1 MTVLLL
7 SLSFATRCDIV
18 SKVQKQKK
26 GVNRLKTSLRQIRLD
41 LQQPGQ
47 RALLLLA
54 MIPLFPEYI
63 SFFIVVLAGAFAW
76 QELKQTNRPL
86 QIGMIG
92 KLLLVF
98 IGYMFI
104 TILYSHNP
112 LNSIV
117 TVGMWAFF
125 FLVYLILHN
134 LLTDTDR
141 FDSFMLYITAVA
153 GAVGFLACCQYRIGF
168 FVKGVPNQ
176 IWGWL
181 DEIVYQVLPFD
192 SHCTPYVLRA
202 CSTFSNPNILSEYL
216 TAVAPFVVYFNFY
229 ERRPELRLFCR
240 ICLFLTFSGVLF
252 SFSRGGY
259 LAILVLALALV
270 LFNLRHKFATVTL
283 YIVCILL
290 LLPDEVMERFLT
302 ILPGISVG
310 GAILGN
316 TGGQAGGGLLTE
328 EAMNTTA
335 EILNNSGADIA
346 INERFRIWLQ
356 ALQSFLENPVFGQ
369 GAGTEITH
377 QIMAENNINALHTH
391 NIALQ
396 LLMEGGII
404 ALLIML
410 LIGGKVAKNGLEL
423 MRNGY
428 SYSFWIGFAVLG
440 FVSSF
445 CIQGLVDYPLLTPK
459 LIANF
464 MMIMAIA
471 EQSVSLYTAK
481 GIPVRKK
488 IRHHLKT
495 YRQRKKQ
502 PTA

>member
-1 MTVLLL
+1 M
-7 SLSFATRCDIV
+7 
-18 SKVQKQKK
+18 
-26 GVNRLKTSLRQIRLD
+26 KTSLRQIRQD
-41 LQQPGQ
+41 LQEPGQ

-86 QIGMIG
+86 QIGVIG
-92 KLLLVF
+92 KLLLAF

-104 TILYSHNP
+104 TILYSRKP
-112 LNSIV
+112 PNSIA
-117 TVGMWAFF
+117 TVAMWAFF
-125 FLVYLILHN
+125 FLMYLILYN

-141 FDSFMLYITAVA
+141 FDSFMLYITGVA
-153 GAVGFLACCQYRIGF
+153 GIVGFVACCQYRLGF
-168 FVKGVPNQ
+168 FIKGVPNQ
-176 IWGWL
+176 MWAWL
-181 DEIVYQVLPFD
+181 DELVYQVLPLNPGY
-192 SHCTPYVLRA
+192 SRYVLRA

-270 LFNLRHKFATVTL
+270 LFNVRHKFATVTL

-290 LLPDEVMERFLT
+290 LLPEEVMERFLT

-310 GAILGN
+310 GAILGSAN
-316 TGGQAGGGLLTE
+316 ETGGNLLTE

-335 EILNNSGADIA
+335 EILNNSGADLA

-356 ALQSFLENPVFGQ
+356 ALKMFVENPIFGQ

-377 QIMAENNINALHTH
+377 QIMAENNINALHAH

-396 LLMEGGII
+396 LLVEGGII
-404 ALLIML
+404 ALFIML

-464 MMIMAIA
+464 MMIMAIT
-471 EQSVSLYTAK
+471 ERSVFLYTAK

-488 IRHHLKT
+488 IRHHFKN
-495 YRQRKKQ
+495 YRQKNKQ
-502 PTA
+502 TNN